1 MCFPVAVGW
10 KSLIRSAWAEFAAL
24 KCPKLQENM
33 EDGRMLQSELEND
46 PFKLFLLIS
55 SQIGSRVAPLK
66 LNSRGPMD
74 VVRLRGGAHISRPLS
89 PPPPPPTAPSLPMHM
104 ESSLARYLSGPIT
117 AISKSKKSRQFM
129 RKLQRTHMKRSI
141 LMRSLSVPRRE
152 DKERG

>member
-1 MCFPVAVGW
+1 
-10 KSLIRSAWAEFAAL
+10 
-24 KCPKLQENM
+24 
-33 EDGRMLQSELEND
+33 MLQSELGND
-46 PFKLFLLIS
+46 PLKLFLLIS
-55 SQIGSRVAPLK
+55 SHIGSRVALLK

-74 VVRLRGGAHISRPLS
+74 AVRLRGGAHISRPLS
-89 PPPPPPTAPSLPMHM
+89 PTPPSLPMHT

>member
-10 KSLIRSAWAEFAAL
+10 KSLIRSAWAEFAVL

-89 PPPPPPTAPSLPMHM
+89 PPPHRAFPPHAHGKQPCSLP
-104 ESSLARYLSGPIT
+104 
-117 AISKSKKSRQFM
+117 
-129 RKLQRTHMKRSI
+129 
-141 LMRSLSVPRRE
+141 
-152 DKERG
+152 ERANYCNK